1 MDKERESGF
10 LKLKTGN
17 RIEISFSS
25 CESVEAR
32 VLGDVILSLQG
43 CVKEAAKV
51 LKYKD
56 FKILIKLEFS
66 KDLKILL
73 KITNLSAQKR
83 NILVRN
89 LFDAIR
95 TVKSFGA
102 NRVFNLEKE
111 VVSEITNPEV
121 LALCSNW
128 KFLEDIKNTTSLL
141 CLDSEK
147 VTFSFGNREVSVN
160 KAKQAYFSQKIKTK
174 RILPEMENGETVEL
188 TGEITRINK
197 EYNDIGLRIRNR
209 ILRCLL
215 PDKEKEIAQF
225 HNYINE
231 SEVLLRGMVER
242 KSYQE
247 TPKIKIISIEKIE
260 TKEQLQLM
268 F

>member
-1 MDKERESGF
+1 MEKAREGGF
-10 LKLKTGN
+10 LKLKTGDY
-17 RIEISFSS
+17 IEISFFS

-32 VLGDVILSLQG
+32 VLGEVILSLQG
-43 CVKEAAKV
+43 CVKEAAKI

-56 FKILIKLEFS
+56 FKTLIKLEFG
-66 KDLKILL
+66 KDLRIFLR
-73 KITNLSAQKR
+73 ITNISPQKR

-89 LFDAIR
+89 LFDAIKTIR
-95 TVKSFGA
+95 DFGA

-111 VVSEITNPEV
+111 IVSEISNPEV

-128 KFLEDIKNTTSLL
+128 KFLENIKNAISLL

-147 VTFSFGNREVSVN
+147 ATFSFGNRKVSID
-160 KAKQAYFSQKIKTK
+160 KSKQVYFSQKIKTK
-174 RILPEMENGETVEL
+174 RVLPEMENGETVEL

-242 KSYQE
+242 RSYQE
-247 TPKIKIISIEKIE
+247 TPKIKIISIEKVE